1 MKKINDWYVPDR
13 DQYSGEKPL
22 EARLEM
28 YKAQSD
34 WLKKHIKHTNLYI
47 DIGANFGH
55 TIIPF
60 KRLFKKIV
68 GFEITP
74 DNFQCLIENTRKSPN
89 VVCYNLGLSNQHTMV
104 NVLEYKTAGSVN
116 TIQSTRLI
124 TDSSRN
130 RSPMVVQRPVTTLDL
145 MFPTE
150 IASFIKIDV
159 EGHEVE
165 VLKGGRE
172 LISRSQGLLYIE
184 TSDKNRESICSL
196 LGHFGWKY
204 ISRRGKKDLKTG
216 AEVVK
221 KTTDL
226 LFKKR

>member
-1 MKKINDWYVPDR
+1 MKKINDWYVPDG
-13 DQYSGEKPL
+13 DQYSREKMI
-22 EARLEM
+22 ESRLEL
-28 YKAQSD
+28 YKVQTD
-34 WLKKHIKHTNLYI
+34 WLKKHIRYTNLYI

-60 KRLFKKIV
+60 KNWFKKIV

-74 DNFQCLIENTRKSPN
+74 ANFQCLIENTRKSPN

-124 TDSSRN
+124 TDSSKN

-165 VLKGGRE
+165 VIKGGRE
-172 LISRSQGLLYIE
+172 LISRSQGVLYIE
-184 TSDKNRESICSL
+184 TSDKNRESLCSL
-196 LGHFGWKY
+196 LDDFGWKY
-204 ISRRGKKDLKTG
+204 ISRKGKNDF
-216 AEVVK
+216 
-221 KTTDL
+221 

>member
-172 LISRSQGLLYIE
+172 LISRSQGLLYI
-184 TSDKNRESICSL
+184 
-196 LGHFGWKY
+196 
-204 ISRRGKKDLKTG
+204 SRRGKKDLKTG